1 MNTTTKLVSL
11 IGLSVAVVA
20 IAVYVMFNSLGT
32 AIGTACL
39 TSAPIQLWCSL
50 IPIRKVN
57 WRNPSSCLGNLN
69 CQFYLDK
76 RIPSEC

>member
-32 AIGTACL
+32 AIGTADAD
-39 TSAPIQLWCSL
+39 TQT
-50 IPIRKVN
+50 RKLC
-57 WRNPSSCLGNLN
+57 RMDITQSFSP
-69 CQFYLDK
+69 
-76 RIPSEC
+76 